1 MKNTSV
7 NTTLLLVYLLL
18 LYFGSTLLIPGL
30 LESYA
35 FKAVYVVFGI
45 CLSFFYYSQ
54 LPSNSRNKVGHLILI
69 AVFLLLLNLFFTQ
82 SKYFHILNLFSIV
95 SFYAVL
101 PYTSIDGKRLT
112 KTLLVF
118 FFAMALFNV
127 GKIIGATLA
136 TEEEGYASF
145 FQSANGMGPCVYAM
159 LLCIVYLYY
168 NRGSRS
174 SKLKYFVLFGITLFI
189 LYTTHC
195 RSILL
200 ALVLW
205 ILGIYVLRKKRIN
218 EKLFFVIYI
227 IGIFAIGALMVYAEV
242 IQGEDSLFSIEM
254 FGKGTSSRGRAGMIY
269 MAFEKY
275 SVNLL
280 GYGNG
285 VATGYVADMTG
296 YTIHN
301 MYVSTLLD
309 YGLLITLFYLYFVYI
324 CYKRCDSVILK
335 SYLLSIQ
342 MFFFFEPFCAFDSKI
357 MMVILYVCILQNSMN
372 NSYSKKPQLITA
384 TA

>member
-7 NTTLLLVYLLL
+7 NTALLLVYLLL
-18 LYFGSTLLIPGL
+18 LYLGSTLLIPGL

-35 FKAVYVVFGI
+35 FKAVYVVFGF
-45 CLSFFYYSQ
+45 LLAFFYYSQ
-54 LPSNSRNKVGHLILI
+54 IPSKTRVGITRFIILGGT
-69 AVFLLLLNLFFTQ
+69 LLLLNLLFSQ
-82 SKYFHILNLFSIV
+82 SKYFHVLNIFSV
-95 SFYAVL
+95 VALYAVL
-101 PYTSIDGKRLT
+101 PYTSIDGNKLT
-112 KTLLVF
+112 RTLLLF
-118 FFAMALFNV
+118 FFVMAALNV
-127 GKIIGATLA
+127 GKIIGAALA

-159 LLCIVYLYY
+159 LLCLVYRFY
-168 NRGSRS
+168 NHGVNA
-174 SKLKYFVLFGITLFI
+174 SKFKYLVLFGVTLFI

-200 ALVLW
+200 ALLLW
-205 ILGIYVLRKKRIN
+205 ILGIYVLRKRFVN
-218 EKLFFVIYI
+218 ENLFFIIYI

-242 IQGEDSLFSIEM
+242 IQGEDSLFSFEM
-254 FGKGTSSRGRAGMIY
+254 YGKGTSSRGRAGMIY

-275 SVNLL
+275 SVNLF

-301 MYVSTLLD
+301 MYVATLLD
-309 YGLLITLFYLYFVYI
+309 YGLLFTLFYLYFVYK
-324 CYKRCDSVILK
+324 CFKRCDSVILK
-335 SYLLSIQ
+335 SFLLSIQ
-342 MFFFFEPFCAFDSKI
+342 LFFFFEPFTAFDSKI

-372 NSYSKKPQLITA
+372 NSYSKKLQSISA